1 MALTAGLAGRKRSVV
16 VELLLYHPVVEN
28 TRISPLPIV
37 EVVVVVVVVAVVVI
51 VVVVVGVV
59 IPTPRPRVML
69 GPVPLGLPVVPRW
82 FLLTLLFFSGLKEL
96 SPFFLNLGQS
106 VLGPHCSLY
115 TVCDGNRGL
124 IPAIDRHC

>member
-37 EVVVVVVVVAVVVI
+37 EVVIVVVVVVAVVVI

-69 GPVPLGLPVVPRW
+69 GPIPLGLPVVPRW
-82 FLLTLLFFSGLKEL
+82 FLLTLLFFSDFKEL
-96 SPFFLNLGQS
+96 SPFFLDLG
-106 VLGPHCSLY
+106 
-115 TVCDGNRGL
+115 
-124 IPAIDRHC
+124 